1 MPVNI
6 RTVKV
11 QWHGV
16 TGRVLLLTRAQ
27 PELLAQLTAAAAH
40 TIFASSGKTLRE
52 SVIAAHKEPGGVWGC
67 HWPSVVESMESD
79 DFQEFDAAAKKLR
92 SSVLIPPSLNA
103 RPGTA
108 GNRAAFLSSLRPAG
122 ALQRRPSSAILGPN
136 QHASSCVK
144 AKAAI
149 RLTQITVP
157 TSQDIRS
164 TMFPS
169 SPAPFIA
176 SKIHVGIANMQPNI
190 ARPVSGGKGFGG
202 SVGSGGSG
210 ARDDS
215 FEAASTVK
223 FVDICREHDAGD
235 MNPDNMTTP
244 FTRCSRTQ
252 LKPALP
258 RPGYVIAP
266 AKMKIVVDL
275 EKAIDCARGHNQG
288 SFNATEE
295 SIEKPKFLR
304 VRAFLK
310 VLKTLEQAMPKLETI
325 LSPVVAELEDFFGT
339 FLPQKKHHSFLIL
352 TMLSLSPPSPPPL
365 MCP

>member
-1 MPVNI
+1 VRSVPVTVGAFFFTHGQSA
-6 RTVKV
+6 RTTFTADGCCVPNHSRKL
-11 QWHGV
+11 QKHTARKSDSG
-16 TGRVLLLTRAQ
+16 TQRAWW
-27 PELLAQLTAAAAH
+27 
-40 TIFASSGKTLRE
+40 
-52 SVIAAHKEPGGVWGC
+52 WGC
-67 HWPSVVESMESD
+67 HRPSAVEPMQSD
-79 DFQEFDAAAKKLR
+79 DFQEYDAAAKKLR
-92 SSVLIPPSLNA
+92 SSVLIPPSFNA
-103 RPGTA
+103 HPGTA
-108 GNRAAFLSSLRPAG
+108 GNRTAFLSSLRPAG

-157 TSQDIRS
+157 TSQDIRG

-169 SPAPFIA
+169 SPAPFID

-190 ARPVSGGKGFGG
+190 ARPVSAGKGFGASGG
-202 SVGSGGSG
+202 SGGSGGSG

-275 EKAIDCARGHNQG
+275 EKAIDCARGRNQG

-295 SIEKPKFLR
+295 SIEKTKFHR

-325 LSPVVAELEDFFGT
+325 LSPVAAELEDFFGT
-339 FLPQKKHHSFLIL
+339 FQPQKSIIHSSF
-352 TMLSLSPPSPPPL
+352 SQYCPYSPPPPPL
-365 MCP
+365 MCL